1 MNKPFDLEK
10 MLKISN
16 VVFWSALGVTIL
28 SLFAVYGFYEYLSI
42 GQQVALHIATII
54 FAGVFKLGYVL
65 RLVAQK
71 ELGLAVR

>member
-1 MNKPFDLEK
+1 MNEQFDLEK

-16 VVFWSALGVTIL
+16 VVFWSALGVTLL

-42 GQQVALHIATII
+42 GQQVALHISTII
-54 FAGVFKLGYVL
+54 FAAVFKLGYVL

-71 ELGLAVR
+71 ELGLTVR